1 MIEEE
6 RDKQNWSTPSTQLA
20 DRPFSEARQHVILV
34 ADDEA
39 LVRNLVALQMR
50 QEGHFVLTSADGHEG
65 LQRSRQHGGPID
77 LVTTDVE
84 MPRLNGADLCTH
96 LLEERPGIKVLVM
109 SGADMSDIVS
119 EYVDWQYLPKPF
131 DGQILKA
138 RVRAILAG
146 PLRPPIPL
154 PSSDSRPQS

>member
-1 MIEEE
+1 MIQEE
-6 RDKQNWSTPSTQLA
+6 RDRQNWSTPSTQLA

-50 QEGHFVLTSADGHEG
+50 QEGHFVLTAADGHEG
-65 LQRSRQHGGPID
+65 LQLSRQHAGPID
-77 LVTTDVE
+77 LVITDVQ

-96 LLEERPGIKVLVM
+96 LLEERPGIKVLMM

-119 EYVDWQYLPKPF
+119 EYVEWHSLPKPF
-131 DGQILKA
+131 DGQVLKA
-138 RVRAILAG
+138 RVRAILAA
-146 PLRPPIPL
+146 PPRPPTHPA
-154 PSSDSRPQS
+154 SKDSTP